1 MLCYN
6 IIKVKENKNRVNK
19 LGGNKMKEIVRALE
33 NKGYMVCNQFDG
45 YFGTEQNLYEVYDSN
60 YVLVDDNMTLEDL
73 KKML

>member
-1 MLCYN
+1 
-6 IIKVKENKNRVNK
+6 
-19 LGGNKMKEIVRALE
+19 MKEIVRALE
-33 NKGYMVCNQFDG
+33 NKGYMICNQFDG